1 MDYKDIYA
9 RAQFMIETLCEC
21 YICEGW
27 NGSGLDEVAA
37 EKILRYLERHA
48 NDPTLRSHS
57 PTEHLIIDFCIA
69 HGQNYDWLFTGSLRG
84 FIAQGAAESPRV
96 KPLPGVRKVA

>member
-9 RAQFMIETLCEC
+9 RAQLMIETLRKS

-27 NGSGLDEVAA
+27 NGNGLDEVAA
-37 EKILRYLERHA
+37 DKILRYLERHA
-48 NDPTLRSHS
+48 NDPTLRSHN

-69 HGQNYDWLFTGSLRG
+69 HGQNYDWLFTGSLRA
-84 FIAQGAAESPRV
+84 FIAQGAAASPRAQ
-96 KPLPGVRKVA
+96 KLPKVRKAA